1 MAEELYKQPSE
12 SRLYHFV
19 FTNLLASGEALDTIV
34 SVVQINY
41 GKITGSDDLSIL
53 TQVKS
58 TDTVQVR
65 LAAGTAGESY
75 KLTAIATTDA
85 GNTLEVDGIL
95 HVKEL

>member
-19 FTNLLASGEALDTIV
+19 FSNLLGSGEELNSIV
-34 SVVQINY
+34 SVVQVSY
-41 GKITGSDDLSIL
+41 GKITGSIDLSIL
-53 TQVKS
+53 TQVYS

-65 LAAGTAGESY
+65 LADGTAGESY
-75 KLTAIATTDA
+75 KLTTIATTDA